1 MAAVSDLAIHPIE
14 LVWDPDAVQSACLL
28 TLHDCPQPSATAPLT
43 WSQRHASN
51 GRGAKVP
58 VVTPPDEANAQ
69 RRWEGE
75 PNFCR
80 GNDFVMV
87 PLNDPRRPYCWAV
100 GPLRRTYAMRSV
112 RTAPIS
118 TGPDTAPGNI
128 DPLSDDEGAAPLPI
142 TGRPSWLD
150 EADVVVNKP
159 QPAWL
164 QGRANVSA
172 PKTKATDDSPDSDT
186 EWALDVDKPA
196 PDDDDDNGDGHYGA
210 SFDAD
215 ASDADDN
222 GDGKPK
228 PKRPRHSRLRSLLGL

>member
-1 MAAVSDLAIHPIE
+1 
-14 LVWDPDAVQSACLL
+14 
-28 TLHDCPQPSATAPLT
+28 
-43 WSQRHASN
+43 
-51 GRGAKVP
+51 
-58 VVTPPDEANAQ
+58 
-69 RRWEGE
+69 
-75 PNFCR
+75 
-80 GNDFVMV
+80 
-87 PLNDPRRPYCWAV
+87 
-100 GPLRRTYAMRSV
+100 MRSV

-228 PKRPRHSRLRSLLGL
+228 PKRPCHSRLRSLLGL